1 MRVALIGGTGFV
13 GSYIVDALLDAGHEP
28 VLLVRPGSE
37 HGIRDAG
44 RCRTVAGDLD
54 DDAAIARLLE
64 NADAAIYLVGILRED
79 PAAGVTFEAM
89 QFEGARRCID
99 IAVRLDVRKFLL
111 MSANGVRADGT
122 PYQSS
127 KYRAE
132 QYLNIS
138 GLDGTVFRPSVIC
151 GDPRGGMEF
160 LTQLRD
166 QMVLPPLPA
175 VSFFRG
181 LSPSAGA
188 ARMSPVH
195 VADVALAFVAALEND
210 NAGFGPHVLGGPE
223 VWTWPDTIQHIASI
237 CGRKK
242 WVVPVPS
249 IMVYMAA
256 LLLDRFAWFPVT
268 RDQLTMLMA
277 GNTVDAPAGFET
289 FGIAPRRLADD
300 RLAYLRESGRA

>member
-1 MRVALIGGTGFV
+1 MRVALVGGTGFA
-13 GSYIVDALLDAGHEP
+13 GSYIVDALLGAGHEP

-37 HGIRDAG
+37 HKVRDAG
-44 RCRTVAGDLD
+44 RCHTVAGDLD
-54 DDAAIARLLE
+54 DAAAIARLLE
-64 NADAAIYLVGILRED
+64 NADAAIYLVGILREE

-99 IAVRLDVRKFLL
+99 SAVRLGARKFLL
-111 MSANGVRADGT
+111 MSANGARADGT

-132 QYLNIS
+132 QYLENS

-166 QMVLPPLPA
+166 QMVRPPLPA

-181 LSPSAGA
+181 YSPATGA

-195 VADVALAFVAALEND
+195 VEDVALAFVRALD
-210 NAGFGPHVLGGPE
+210 TDTAGFGPHVLGGSE
-223 VWTWPDTIQHIASI
+223 VWTWPDTIHRIARV

-249 IMVYMAA
+249 IMAYGAA
-256 LLLDRFAWFPVT
+256 SLLDRYAWFPVT
-268 RDQLTMLMA
+268 RDQLTMLME
-277 GNTVDAPAGFET
+277 GNTVDTPAGFEA
-289 FGIAPRRLADD
+289 FGMTPRRLTDD
-300 RLAYLRESGRA
+300 RLAYLRESA

>member
-13 GSYIVDALLDAGHEP
+13 GGYIVDALLDAGHEP
-28 VLLVRPGSE
+28 ALLVRNGSE
-37 HGIRDAG
+37 YRIRDAS
-44 RCRTVAGDLD
+44 RCRIVTGDLD

-64 NADAAIYLVGILRED
+64 NAGAAIYLVGILRED
-79 PAAGVTFEAM
+79 PAAGITFEAM

-99 IAVRLDVRKFLL
+99 TAVRQDVRKFLL
-111 MSANGVRADGT
+111 MSANGARADGT

-132 QYLNIS
+132 QYLKSS

-166 QMVLPPLPA
+166 QMVRPPLPA

-181 LSPSAGA
+181 FSPATGA

-195 VADVALAFVAALEND
+195 VEDVALAFVRALD
-210 NAGFGPHVLGGPE
+210 RDTAGFGPHVLGGPE
-223 VWTWPDTIQHIASI
+223 VWTWPDTIQRIARA
-237 CGRKK
+237 CGRHK

-249 IMVYMAA
+249 IMVRMAA
-256 LLLDRFAWFPVT
+256 SLLDRFAWFPVT
-268 RDQLTMLMA
+268 RDQLTMLME
-277 GNTVDAPAGFET
+277 GNTVDAPAGFEA
-289 FGIAPRRLADD
+289 FGIAPRRLTDD
-300 RLAYLRESGRA
+300 RLAYLRESVRA

>member
-1 MRVALIGGTGFV
+1 MRVALVGGTGFA

-37 HGIRDAG
+37 HRVRDAG
-44 RCRTVAGDLD
+44 RCHTVAGDLD

-64 NADAAIYLVGILRED
+64 NADAAIYLVGILREE

-99 IAVRLDVRKFLL
+99 SAVRRGVRKFLL
-111 MSANGVRADGT
+111 MSANGARADGT

-132 QYLNIS
+132 QYLDHS

-166 QMVLPPLPA
+166 QMVRPPLPA

-181 LSPSAGA
+181 FSPATGA

-195 VADVALAFVAALEND
+195 VEDVALAFVRALDND
-210 NAGFGPHVLGGPE
+210 TAGFGPHVLGGPE
-223 VWTWPDTIQHIASI
+223 VWTWPDAIQRIARV

-242 WVVPVPS
+242 WVVPVPA
-249 IMVYMAA
+249 IMAYAA
-256 LLLDRFAWFPVT
+256 ASLLDRYAWFPVT
-268 RDQLTMLMA
+268 RDQLTMLME
-277 GNTVDAPAGFET
+277 GNTVDAPAGFDA
-289 FGIAPRRLADD
+289 FGMTARRLDD
-300 RLAYLRESGRA
+300 DCLAYLRESS

>member
-28 VLLVRPGSE
+28 ALLVRPGSE
-37 HGIRDAG
+37 HRIRDAG
-44 RCRTVAGDLD
+44 RCRTIAGDLD
-54 DDAAIARLLE
+54 DDGAIVRLLE

-79 PAAGVTFEAM
+79 PAAGVTFEAT

-99 IAVRLDVRKFLL
+99 IAVRLEVRKFLL

-132 QYLNIS
+132 QYLNNS

-181 LSPSAGA
+181 FSPSAGA

-195 VADVALAFVAALEND
+195 VADVAHVFAGALDND
-210 NAGFGPHVLGGPE
+210 TAGIGPHLLGGPE
-223 VWTWPDTIQHIASI
+223 VWTWPDTIQNIARV
-237 CGRKK
+237 CGRNK

-249 IMVYMAA
+249 IMAYMAA
-256 LLLDRFAWFPVT
+256 FLLDRFTWFPVT
-268 RDQLTMLMA
+268 RDQLTMLME
-277 GNTVDAPAGFET
+277 GNTVDAPAGFNT
-289 FGIAPRRLADD
+289 FGITPRRLNDD
-300 RLAYLRESGRA
+300 CLAYLRESV

>member
-13 GSYIVDALLDAGHEP
+13 GGYIVDALLDAGHEP

-37 HGIRDAG
+37 HRIREAD
-44 RCRTVAGDLD
+44 RCRTVAGDPG
-54 DDAAIARLLE
+54 DDAAIAALLE

-79 PAAGVTFEAM
+79 PAAGVTFEAT
-89 QFEGARRCID
+89 QFDGARRCID
-99 IAVRLDVRKFLL
+99 AAVRLGVRKFLL

-132 QYLNIS
+132 QYLENS

-166 QMVLPPLPA
+166 QMVRPPLPA

-188 ARMSPVH
+188 ARMSPVY
-195 VADVALAFVAALEND
+195 VGDVAQAFVRALTSD
-210 NAGFGPHVLGGPE
+210 SAGFGPHVLGGPE
-223 VWTWPDTIQHIASI
+223 VWTWPDTIKRIARV
-237 CGRKK
+237 CGRNK

-249 IMVYMAA
+249 IMVHTAA
-256 LLLDRFAWFPVT
+256 FLFDRFAWFPVT
-268 RDQLTMLMA
+268 RDQLTMLME
-277 GNTVDAPAGFET
+277 GNTVDPPGGFKA
-289 FGIAPRRLADD
+289 FGIAPRRLTDD
-300 RLAYLRESGRA
+300 RLAYLR